1 MPRSFP
7 ERLRAR
13 RCLHATLAAFALAC
27 LAAQPPTRAASPS
40 DRIGTILSRV
50 GTITHGGLNA
60 NFEAGT
66 FSMRKVVLRQ
76 EGGTLISADE
86 VSVSGAEGE
95 FDNSQW
101 ELRGTVHVEYE
112 GAVVDADAAAVVFID
127 GRVKTID
134 AHGGTGEPVQFSY
147 TFRQTARRAQGRAAN
162 IAYDVPSGDVH
173 FFNGTWFSN
182 GRAEM
187 QDEEICYNVNTT
199 AISDCDNRQA
209 RGIVT
214 IRERV
219 PPPREPDR
227 STAQ

>member
-1 MPRSFP
+1 MQ
-7 ERLRAR
+7 AG
-13 RCLHATLAAFALAC
+13 LALVVLAC
-27 LAAQPPTRAASPS
+27 LVALPLTRAAAPAQ
-40 DRIGTILSRV
+40 RAGTIFSRV
-50 GTITHGGLNA
+50 GTITHDRLVA

-66 FSMRKVVLRQ
+66 FSMRNVVLRQ

-101 ELRGTVHVEYE
+101 ELRGSVHVEYE
-112 GAVVDADAAAVVFID
+112 GAVVDADAAAVVFVD

-134 AHGGTGEPVQFSY
+134 AQGGAGQPVQFAH
-147 TFRQTARRAQGRAAN
+147 TFRQSSRRAQGRAAN
-162 IAYDVPSGDVH
+162 VAYDASSGQVH

-182 GRAEM
+182 GRAEL

-199 AISDCDNRQA
+199 ALSDCGNPEA
-209 RGIVT
+209 RGTVT
-214 IRERV
+214 VFPQQGERM

>member
-1 MPRSFP
+1 MLLLRLDGDGPFGDCYQVNSANNGPYGDAITRELIP
-7 ERLRAR
+7 EVEKRFRAIG
-13 RCLHATLAAFALAC
+13 
-27 LAAQPPTRAASPS
+27 QPYA
-40 DRIGTILSRV
+40 RV
-50 GTITHGGLNA
+50 L
-60 NFEAGT
+60 
-66 FSMRKVVLRQ
+66 
-76 EGGTLISADE
+76 EGGSTGGW
-86 VSVSGAEGE
+86 VSLAL
-95 FDNSQW
+95 Q
-101 ELRGTVHVEYE
+101 
-112 GAVVDADAAAVVFID
+112 VFYPD
-127 GRVKTID
+127 
-134 AHGGTGEPVQFSY
+134 
-147 TFRQTARRAQGRAAN
+147 
-162 IAYDVPSGDVH
+162 